1 MGKKRIEINVPDN
14 LDQLIES
21 LAKFLHKKP
30 DDLLS
35 GIALDAVKALP
46 NSLEKYVD
54 VTTIRKIYNV

>member
-14 LDQLIES
+14 LDKLIES

-35 GIALDAVKALP
+35 RIALEAVKALP